1 MTIFLRIICFN
12 VMGDIMLHVETFSS
26 NSEDELTNQINY
38 FLKQIDENMI
48 KDIKFSSFAF
58 SNEKE
63 YKVFYTAMIIYYVR

>member
-1 MTIFLRIICFN
+1 
-12 VMGDIMLHVETFSS
+12 MLHIETFSA
-26 NSEDELTNQINY
+26 NTEDDLTNQINY

-63 YKVFYTAMIIYYVR
+63 YKIIYTAMIIYYVR